1 MAKAKS
7 KSKHWEREAKAGTE
21 KAEWAEKEMDE
32 AKQEGKVARLTAV
45 AVSDAKARAK
55 DDLNR
60 V

>member
-1 MAKAKS
+1 MGG
-7 KSKHWEREAKAGTE
+7 ERNGRG
-21 KAEWAEKEMDE
+21 
-32 AKQEGKVARLTAV
+32 KQGGKVARLTAV